1 MTGGIEFSSA
11 CETDKGS
18 DMVEKVVKVEGVLR
32 VWWRRV
38 WFAWHVRSS
47 PLEVQGLLTWSW
59 VLGAPTMC
67 RTGTRSARHPAIPLL
82 VSYATKSSPANSLE
96 CRKLS
101 HTKSSDYHSQPTLD
115 PRVPVRRIRRIEL
128 IGISHPLDIGI
139 SLNIVELQSASSLD
153 LHPTSQLTSS
163 RL

>member
-1 MTGGIEFSSA
+1 VTGGMEFNSA
-11 CETDKGS
+11 CETDRGS
-18 DMVEKVVKVEGVLR
+18 DMVEKVVKVEGVLS

-38 WFAWHVRSS
+38 WFAWHVRSC
-47 PLEVQGLLTWSW
+47 PLKVQKLLTWSW

-82 VSYATKSSPANSLE
+82 VSYATKSDPTDSLE
-96 CRKLS
+96 CGKFS
-101 HTKSSDYHSQPTLD
+101 NTKRSDYHSQPTLD
-115 PRVPVRRIRRIEL
+115 PRVPIRSIRRIEL
-128 IGISHPLDIGI
+128 ISISHPLDIRI
-139 SLNIVELQSASSLD
+139 SLNIVELQSTSSLD